1 MTGEGTVPLILQT
14 PRLLLRRLELADA
27 AALFAYRSA
36 PEVLRFQLWE
46 PQDVAAVRAF
56 IADLLVLEL
65 ATPGSWYQLAITLRE
80 SKTLIGD
87 LGLHFPLD
95 EPQQAEIGI
104 TLAPAWQG
112 QGYATEA
119 LTAAL
124 AYLFDTLECHRVY
137 ARADARNRAS
147 IALLERVGMRREGY
161 LHESTLARG
170 EWTDDV
176 LYAILALE
184 WQERSSL

>member
-27 AALFAYRSA
+27 AALFAYRSD

-46 PQDVAAVRAF
+46 PHDVGEVRVF

-161 LHESTLARG
+161 LHASTLARG

-176 LYAILALE
+176 LHAILALE